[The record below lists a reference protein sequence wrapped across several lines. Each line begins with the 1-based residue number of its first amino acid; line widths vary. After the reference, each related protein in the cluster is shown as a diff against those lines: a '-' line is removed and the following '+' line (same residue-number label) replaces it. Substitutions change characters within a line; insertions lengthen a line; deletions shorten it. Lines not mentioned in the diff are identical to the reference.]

1 MEREKD
7 KGLTIFIAAYRSFSV
22 RYLLYTDVFKYIKSK
37 ELQIVLILR
46 DTELEYY
53 REKFNYPNVVLEPFM
68 YETAYSYLKKIST
81 SKFFVNA
88 RRYLYSISRGK
99 NNTVKFQFVMFCK
112 ITGILSCVYAI
123 RIYLLVFFLSRVR
136 ILRKAFLKIE
146 CRLFD
151 GRFYDDLFE
160 KYKPVLLIT
169 TSIGHNCDAYIMRAA
184 KRWNCKTMAIIH
196 SWDNTTSKGYKGI
209 DPDYVVAWHK
219 HMKDEL
225 VNFHDIDEKTIHVG
239 GIAHWDYHW
248 KSLNKPKDRKE
259 FFIDYGLSMDKKVIF
274 FGLSNPKVFL
284 STLNILQELLE
295 KAVNDEFYCKVQFLV
310 RIHPMFFISGGFGA
324 NNENKLY
331 MQKIKEMEERYNGLV
346 KFNFPEMP
354 IICKDVD
361 MPISDLLLLSE
372 ILRHSD
378 VMITQF
384 STLMIEAAIYDL
396 PIINAGISNIRDTS
410 IAAADYKDWMHV
422 KRIIRTKACK
432 IACNIDELCAYI
444 NGYLENRNK
453 DSEYRK
459 LLADEECSVN
469 RGCAGK
475 NIAEY
480 IFGILNQN

>member
-1 MEREKD
+1 MGLEKD
-7 KGLTIFIAAYRSFSV
+7 KKLTVFIAAYRSFSV
-22 RYLLYTDVFKYIKSK
+22 RYLLYTDVFKYIQGK

-53 REKFNYPNVVLEPFM
+53 REKFNYPNVVFEPFM
-68 YETAYSYLKKIST
+68 YETAYSYLFKIPN
-81 SKFFVNA
+81 SKFLVKA
-88 RRYLYSISRGK
+88 RRHLYSINRRE
-99 NNTVKFQFVMFCK
+99 NTTAKFQFAFFRK
-112 ITGILSCVYAI
+112 ISGIRSCIDAI
-123 RIYLLVFFLSRVR
+123 RIYLSVFILSRVR
-136 ILRKAFLKIE
+136 ILRKALLKFE

-151 GRFYDDLFE
+151 GRFYDGLFE
-160 KYKPVLLIT
+160 KYKPALLIT
-169 TSIGHNCDAYIMRAA
+169 SSIGHNCDAYIMRAA

-196 SWDNTTSKGYKGI
+196 SWDNTTSKGYKGV

-219 HMKDEL
+219 HMKEEL
-225 VNFHDIDEKTIHVG
+225 VSFHDVDEKTIHVG

-248 KSLNKPKDRKE
+248 KRVNSPENRKE
-259 FFIDYGLSMDKKVIF
+259 FFVNTGLSMDKKVVF
-274 FGLSNPKVFL
+274 LGLSNPKVFR

-310 RIHPMFFISGGFGA
+310 RIHPMFLMSGGSNA

-331 MQKIKEMEERYNGLV
+331 MQEIKKIEERYKGLV

-361 MPISDLLLLSE
+361 MPISGLLSLSD
-372 ILRHSD
+372 ILRYSD

-396 PIINAGISNIRDTS
+396 PIINAGIGNLRDTS
-410 IAAADYKDWMHV
+410 IEAENYKDWMHV
-422 KRIIRTKACK
+422 KRIVRTKACK
-432 IACNIDELCAYI
+432 LASNIDELCTFI
-444 NGYLENRNK
+444 NMYLEDRSR

-459 LLADEECSVN
+459 LLADEECSIN

-475 NIAEY
+475 KIAEY
-480 IFGILNQN
+480 IFGNLNQN